1 MPKTK
6 PSYPPEFRREAV
18 ELLRLSGRPLKQ
30 IAAELGVSE
39 ASLRSWRQRADIE
52 TGKAEGL
59 TRDERAELR
68 ELRKRLRVVEME
80 RDVLKKATVFFA
92 RDSQER

>member
-18 ELLRLSGRPLKQ
+18 ELLRVSGRPLKQ